1 MFCFILTFGWGRL
14 LFGYV
19 NDSYLM
25 SFCGKGKVDC
35 LYFDISRFII
45 QCRL

>member
-1 MFCFILTFGWGRL
+1 MFCLILTFVQGGV
-14 LFGYV
+14 LFSCV

-25 SFCGKGKVDC
+25 GFCGKGKVDC